1 MSIEKINP
9 RATLIIAFIVVV
21 GALRTYLSMDE
32 NMFGLS
38 NFSPIGAMA
47 LFGSV
52 YFKKWWKAFS
62 FPILVLL
69 VSDLILQRVV
79 FKNQNGFLYGGWY
92 YVYGA
97 FVLMTVVG
105 RFIRRVSFN
114 NVILASL
121 VIVAIHWLVTDF
133 GVWYG
138 SKTYSQDIA
147 GYWQCLIMAI
157 PFEGRFLAGTVIYCA
172 ILFGAFEW
180 LQYKYPVLA
189 AKNQTM
195 VS

>member
-9 RATLIIAFIVVV
+9 RTTLIIAFIVVV

-38 NFSPIGAMA
+38 NFSPVGAMA

-52 YFKKWWKAFS
+52 YFKKAWKALC
-62 FPILVLL
+62 FPILTLL
-69 VSDLILQRVV
+69 VSDFILQMFV
-79 FKNQNGFLYGGWY
+79 FKNEHGFLYGGWY

-97 FVLMTVVG
+97 FLLMVAVG
-105 RFIRRVSFN
+105 RFIRKVSVN
-114 NVILASL
+114 SVLLASL
-121 VIVAIHWLVTDF
+121 IIVIIHWLVTDL
-133 GVWYG
+133 GVWLD
-138 SKTYSQDIA
+138 SKTYSQDLM
-147 GYWQCLIMAI
+147 GYWHCLIMAI
-157 PFEGRFLAGTVIYCA
+157 PFELRFLAGTVIYSA

-189 AKNQTM
+189 AKNQTI